1 MKNVI
6 FIAPPAA
13 GKGTISDTL
22 IKDYGYEHLSTGDLL
37 REEIAKETSL
47 GKEIKELMASGKLVN
62 DTIMIEL
69 VKEKIKSFKDK
80 HFILD
85 GFPRT
90 LNQAESLNEM
100 LISLGITNNIVIY
113 LNIDYDLALKRAIGR
128 LTCSN
133 CGKSYNEYFKEMQP
147 VTTNICDSCNNT
159 LTKRNDD
166 NETSFKVRFNSFLTN
181 ATSMLE
187 YYQTKNILRKID
199 VDNDFNKTFIK
210 VFKEV
215 KND

>member
-13 GKGTISDTL
+13 GKGTISDPL

-37 REEIAKETSL
+37 REEIAKGTKL
-47 GKEIKELMASGKLVN
+47 GQEIQDIMSSGNLVN
-62 DTIMIEL
+62 DNIIIEL
-69 VKEKIKSFKDK
+69 VKEKLKTFQNKP
-80 HFILD
+80 FILD

-90 LNQAESLNEM
+90 LNQAKSLNEM
-100 LISLGITNNIVIY
+100 LISLDITNNIVLY

-147 VTTNICDSCNNT
+147 QVTNTCDNCNKE
-159 LTKRNDD
+159 LTKRTDD
-166 NETSFKVRFNSFLTN
+166 NENSFKTRFDGFLTN
-181 ATSMLE
+181 VESILE
-187 YYQTKNILRKID
+187 YYQNQNILAKIN
-199 VDNDFNKTFIK
+199 VDNDFDKTFNQ
-210 VFKEV
+210 VLNEV